1 MSLITALQRQRQVG
15 LCELKAMVFFMV
27 RFRTYIVRSCLKK
40 RAAVILNV
48 F

>member
-15 LCELKAMVFFMV
+15 LCELIAMVFFMV
-27 RFRTYIVRSCLKK
+27 SFRTYIVRSCLKK